1 MEQIVKI
8 LSLALHFDFDF
19 LFLTRLQKRAI
30 ATSFRFLF
38 FLSREDFS
46 TQLKKKK
53 ILSLNYCNS
62 QVSTTFT
69 ALEYALFQHIK
80 LKLKENLLL

>member
-46 TQLKKKK
+46 TQLKKNKK
-53 ILSLNYCNS
+53 Y
-62 QVSTTFT
+62 
-69 ALEYALFQHIK
+69 
-80 LKLKENLLL
+80 

>member
-53 ILSLNYCNS
+53 NTKS
-62 QVSTTFT
+62 Q
-69 ALEYALFQHIK
+69 
-80 LKLKENLLL
+80 LL